1 MQKQINTLDGGL
13 IDPKIGMHVE
23 CEILENANLENVNY
37 VKERI
42 QGSLFLIKEIFEDG
56 IVLLNT
62 DTGSH
67 TIPVLP
73 VYCTWIPDDDIDI
86 EFITKVLNPN
96 PSWESIS
103 NQQPMEA
110 TMQEQQPKENQH
122 PNAVID
128 HNAID
133 YSDMVKAL
141 AKPGEDIIATLTPE
155 TAHQIH
161 MAIGISGES
170 GELLDAVKKA
180 AIYNKP
186 IDRENVIEE
195 LGDLEFYMEGIRQ
208 GLNITRDETL
218 VANKVKLSK
227 RYASLKYSDTA
238 AQARAD
244 KTQVA

>member
-13 IDPKIGMHVE
+13 IDPKSGMQVE
-23 CEILENANLENVNY
+23 CPILENANLENVNY

-56 IVLLNT
+56 IILLNS
-62 DTGSH
+62 DNGSH
-67 TIPVLP
+67 SIPVLP
-73 VYCTWIPDDDIDI
+73 IYCTWIPD
-86 EFITKVLNPN
+86 EP
-96 PSWESIS
+96 IS

-110 TMQEQQPKENQH
+110 TMQEQQP
-122 PNAVID
+122 AVEQATNFD
-128 HNAID
+128 NID
-133 YSDMVKAL
+133 YADMVKSL
-141 AKPGEDIIATLTPE
+141 AKPGDAIIQTLTPE

-161 MAIGISGES
+161 MAIGVSGEA

-195 LGDLEFYMEGIRQ
+195 LGDLEFYMEGLRQ

-218 VANKVKLSK
+218 VANKNKLGK
-227 RYASLKYSDTA
+227 RYATLKYSDSA

-244 KTQVA
+244 KTQAA